1 MFPILVGIETEY
13 GLLIEGRGASEQVD
27 DAIEFVRSY
36 EGPGFRGWNY
46 RYENP
51 RKDLRGF
58 EVDRL
63 EADPQDAAFD
73 KPTSLTE
80 RDVRSDCVLP
90 NGARFYND
98 HGHPEYST
106 PECWSPLEA
115 GLHDRAGED
124 FLLQVRDAYEA
135 TAGRRTTIYKN
146 NTDFHGASYGTHE
159 SYLVPRSIAYA
170 NLYRTVAP
178 ILVARTLLCGAG
190 KVGSESGDRADFQ
203 LSQRADFL
211 VEPAN
216 VETLYRR
223 PVFNTRDE
231 PHADPS
237 QWVRLHVI
245 SGDANR
251 IISCT
256 QRKVA
261 LVQISLALA
270 MAGCFPVVPLKNP
283 ARALSQVS
291 RDPDAKIEF
300 EDGSTKTA
308 EDILFRYI
316 DLAEKENI
324 LNEEVKTIAADC
336 ERLIRKRTTDTEAF
350 AREVDWAAKK
360 QMIEHFRESEG
371 LSWADQRLRAFD
383 LEYSN
388 IDPEESLFDA
398 LIEAGM
404 IDEQQDFQ
412 NRLHEPKEPTRAL
425 ARSIAVARFG
435 EHLSNACWRSVTFG
449 EREVQ
454 LEPSRRYS
462 SDIQDAT
469 SVESFIEAIE
479 SHDKC

>member
-1 MFPILVGIETEY
+1 MHPILVGIETEY

-27 DAIEFVRSY
+27 DAVEFVRAY

-73 KPTSLTE
+73 RPTSLTD
-80 RDVRSDCVLP
+80 RDIRSDCVLP

-115 GLHDRAGED
+115 ALHDRAGEA
-124 FLLQVRDAYEA
+124 FLLQARDAYEA
-135 TAGRRTTIYKN
+135 KTGRRATIYKN

-159 SYLVPRSIAYA
+159 SYLVPRSVAYA
-170 NLYRTVAP
+170 DLFRAVVP
-178 ILVARTLLCGAG
+178 MLVARTLLCGAG
-190 KVGSESGDRADFQ
+190 KVGSEAGDRADFQ

-223 PVFNTRDE
+223 PIFNTRDE

-237 QWVRLHVI
+237 RWIRLHVI

-251 IISCT
+251 ILGCT
-256 QRKVA
+256 VRKVG
-261 LVQISLALA
+261 LVQIAVLLAIE
-270 MAGCFPVVPLKNP
+270 GCFPVGLLKSP
-283 ARALSQVS
+283 ARALSQIS
-291 RDPDAKIEF
+291 RNPDAKLEI
-300 EDGSTKTA
+300 EDGSSKTA
-308 EDILFRYI
+308 EDILLRYL
-316 DLAEKENI
+316 DMAQKKGLFSDEVAE
-324 LNEEVKTIAADC
+324 C
-336 ERLIRKRTTDTEAF
+336 ERLLSARQSNPELF

-360 QMIEHFRESEG
+360 QMIDQFRASED
-371 LSWADQRLRAFD
+371 LSWSDQRLRAFD

-388 IDPEESLFDA
+388 IDPDESLFDA
-398 LIEAGM
+398 LIDSGM
-404 IDEQQDFQ
+404 IDSQPEFG
-412 NRLHEPKEPTRAL
+412 NRLNQPFEPSRAL
-425 ARSIAVARFG
+425 ARSTAVSRFG
-435 EHLSNACWRSVTFG
+435 NELTNVCWRSVTFG
-449 EREVQ
+449 DREVQ
-454 LEPSRRYS
+454 LDPSRRYS
-462 SDIQDAT
+462 SDIVSAI

-479 SHDKC
+479 NP